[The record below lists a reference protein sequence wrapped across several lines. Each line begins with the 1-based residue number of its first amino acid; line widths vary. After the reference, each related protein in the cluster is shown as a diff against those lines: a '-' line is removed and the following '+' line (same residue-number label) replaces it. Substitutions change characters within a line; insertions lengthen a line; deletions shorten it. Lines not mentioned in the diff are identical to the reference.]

1 MKNNYLLLIAAAA
14 VAASCSDTLKVS
26 TPVEDEGAYVTI
38 EQPDVVSTKGLT
50 YNDGIISFAWES
62 GEQLMVY
69 GATNSAAIFTINESG
84 TSVAK
89 LESPDFQL
97 NEGKKYY
104 VYSPVSGTLSRA
116 DKNAVNVS
124 FSGQRQ
130 IANTDTK
137 HLSLNQYACAVGTVE
152 NNTIN
157 FQLYNQVAWIRYSHT
172 FAEGATGAKTVTI
185 SVSEGEP
192 FVVDGTL
199 DATAPVSEKGF
210 TTSIRA
216 TKSASSITL
225 DLGEESGNG
234 IDIAAGEVLNA
245 FFTVHPVDLTGKTIT
260 FTVKNSEGNVLVS
273 NDYYGVA
280 IKRNDVKKFVD
291 DSVKPNKVATVDG
304 VPYATIK
311 DAIDNVAEGGTITL
325 LANVQDESIFVA
337 KGEKNFTLD
346 LDGHTFT
353 ASYPLAGSTG
363 TQNQALHLEA
373 GNTITIKNGTIKA
386 IDGVEKLKFIIQN
399 YANLTLEDVTIDAGN
414 LNYPD
419 QVCYALSNN
428 CGNVL
433 LTGNTSIINVPEGA
447 IAMDACK
454 YSSYEKPTVTM
465 STTGTINGTIE
476 LSGGDLVL
484 GADLNVTKPITGNYS
499 GVSDVN
505 LAGHTLTAP
514 KTAILNDGK
523 ATLTIHDGNIVSE
536 GHVGVMVNSNTNTT
550 LTSCN
555 VTGVEGAVAT
565 GLSTG
570 AVVNINGG
578 TYTATDNA
586 VIAGNGSKR
595 DGEVN
600 KITIEAGTFK
610 GQITT
615 KGYIACGIYAPWKDI
630 ITVNGGDFEI
640 TNGVG
645 VLCRG
650 GQVNIKGGTFTT
662 TDPDTKKGCVGDSR
676 IVVPCQTVYVDK
688 ASQYPD
694 YENAT
699 IEISGGS
706 FSDVKADDYLEQ
718 TYTLNLS
725 KGLYNVVKNRVHVG
739 GKDYDTLQT
748 AIEAATDGQ
757 TITFYNN
764 VKTAAFEIPKEKNVV
779 FAMNGKTVTVKGNK
793 TGGGIIVNGNLTI
806 TGYRGLFGD
815 PTGESVGYLFNIN
828 DGASVTIDTDNDV
841 TFQWGLSCAQMQGNT
856 AKLIINGGKWIGGEY
871 NGKFWTLNKIDAY
884 KESQIIIKGGKFYK
898 FNPAESHTEDPAEN
912 WLADGYTAVQ
922 NGDWYEVI
930 TTIENNTRLIERALS
945 TANSTAVINENVEVS
960 CVSAAKNS
968 TLQLENG
975 ATITGYGQVSGLARD
990 VILTSKG
997 LDIKGKGKIVSKYAN
1012 DTKDSQSTAIR
1023 VSGGTVNIYDGIEV
1037 DGGSGCHGNYA
1048 IRMLAGTVNILGGYF
1063 HSSPINDAE
1072 SSEVIYLQPG
1082 KYATVTLN
1090 IKGGV
1095 FESSGD
1101 ASCLINCL
1109 DAYIKNCH
1117 IKITG
1122 GTFVGFN
1129 PADSAVDKINGKNAN
1144 WVPDGYVSKE
1154 ITYNGKQAWE
1164 VTKAE

>member
-1 MKNNYLLLIAAAA
+1 MAAMCALAVLAA
-14 VAASCSDTLKVS
+14 CSETSEELVPEVKG
-26 TPVEDEGAYVTI
+26 EGVYATI
-38 EQPDVVSTKGLT
+38 EQPVSVDTKSLAYENGKLVFTWAEGEKVVVFGNKDAASFNSLT
-50 YNDGIISFAWES
+50 S
-62 GEQLMVY
+62 GE
-69 GATNSAAIFTINESG
+69 
-84 TSVAK
+84 TSTK
-89 LESPDFQL
+89 LES
-97 NEGKKYY
+97 EGFTLKDNVNYY
-104 VYSPVSGTLSRA
+104 ACLPAYTIPAATQSTSVPVT
-116 DKNAVNVS
+116 
-124 FSGQRQ
+124 FMGQRQ
-130 IANTDTK
+130 TANGNSD
-137 HLSLNQYACAVGTVE
+137 HLKSFDYACASATKAEGK
-152 NNTIN
+152 NTIS
-157 FQLYNQVAWIRYSHT
+157 FELKNQVAWIVLDHT
-172 FAEGATGAKTVTI
+172 FTDATNNVTSVTI
-185 SVSEGEP
+185 NADEDL
-192 FVVDGTL
+192 FVTKGTL
-199 DATAPVSEKGF
+199 DV
-210 TTSIRA
+210 TTSTITEG
-216 TKSASSITL
+216 TKDRKITL
-225 DLGEESGNG
+225 NLGEEGGNG
-234 IDIAAGEVLNA
+234 LSFAAGETFRG
-245 FFTVHPVDLTGKTIT
+245 FFTLNPVDLSGKTLT
-260 FTVKNSEGNVLVS
+260 FTATTKSGETVALGTFTKASANLTKNLAVRIQTSGS
-273 NDYYGVA
+273 A
-280 IKRNDVKKFVD
+280 
-291 DSVKPNKVATVDG
+291 KVATVDG
-304 VPYATIK
+304 KEYSTLSAALAAASEGATISVVSDVTTEK
-311 DAIDNVAEGGTITL
+311 VLIDKSVTFDLGGHTVTADDDVFYIAENGLTVNFKNGNIVSTKYGGLFFKQGRQNEHITFDNCNITGVEGAIATSTLTGSTITINGGTFTSSNNAVILT
-325 LANVQDESIFVA
+325 NGNKRMYPYDET
-337 KGEKNFTLD
+337 N
-346 LDGHTFT
+346 T
-353 ASYPLAGSTG
+353 ALRENP
-363 TQNQALHLEA
+363 
-373 GNTITIKNGTIKA
+373 NTITIKG
-386 IDGVEKLKFIIQN
+386 
-399 YANLTLEDVTIDAGN
+399 
-414 LNYPD
+414 
-419 QVCYALSNN
+419 
-428 CGNVL
+428 
-433 LTGNTSIINVPEGA
+433 
-447 IAMDACK
+447 
-454 YSSYEKPTVTM
+454 
-465 STTGTINGTIE
+465 
-476 LSGGDLVL
+476 
-484 GADLNVTKPITGNYS
+484 
-499 GVSDVN
+499 
-505 LAGHTLTAP
+505 
-514 KTAILNDGK
+514 
-523 ATLTIHDGNIVSE
+523 
-536 GHVGVMVNSNTNTT
+536 
-550 LTSCN
+550 
-555 VTGVEGAVAT
+555 
-565 GLSTG
+565 
-570 AVVNINGG
+570 
-578 TYTATDNA
+578 
-586 VIAGNGSKR
+586 
-595 DGEVN
+595 
-600 KITIEAGTFK
+600 GTFK
-610 GQITT
+610 GQMSDEA
-615 KGYIACGIYAPWKDI
+615 YNDRNSIACGIYAAWKDI
-630 ITVNGGDFEI
+630 IIVNDGTFEI
-640 TNGVG
+640 ERGVG

-650 GQVNIKGGTFTT
+650 GKVTIKGGTFTT

-725 KGLYNVVKNRVHVG
+725 KGLYNVVKNRVYVG
-739 GKDYDTLQT
+739 GKEYDTLQT

-828 DGASVTIDTDNDV
+828 DGASVTIDTDNYV
-841 TFQWGLSCAQMQGNT
+841 TFQCGLSCAQMQGNT

-930 TTIENNTRLIERALS
+930 TTIENNTRLIESALS

-990 VILTSKG
+990 VIMTSKG

-1012 DTKDSQSTAIR
+1012 DTEKSQSTAIR

-1072 SSEVIYLQPG
+1072 SSEVIYLQPRSNT
-1082 KYATVTLN
+1082 TVINLN
-1090 IKGGV
+1090 IEGGV

-1101 ASCLINCL
+1101 ASYLINCL

-1122 GTFVGFN
+1122 GIFVGFDPSN
-1129 PADSAVDKINGKNAN
+1129 SVADKINGKNAN